1 MDKNNKSK
9 PNEDLVIGTIQV
21 LSGKTKADPNPDE
34 LESLKKLIKKN
45 VPFMLRGYFTAYLL
59 REILQANTPKR
70 ATRSTAQKGSRSESQ
85 GAPQKEAVNAP
96 KARVERPLPE
106 GARTLYLNIGKMK
119 RLYTKE
125 LSQILQDELSIERD
139 DIYSIRIHDKY
150 SFISMS
156 EPNCEKAIATLNGKE
171 IKGRTASITYSNKE

>member
-70 ATRSTAQKGSRSESQ
+70 ATRTTAPKAPKSES
-85 GAPQKEAVNAP
+85 APQKEAAEAP